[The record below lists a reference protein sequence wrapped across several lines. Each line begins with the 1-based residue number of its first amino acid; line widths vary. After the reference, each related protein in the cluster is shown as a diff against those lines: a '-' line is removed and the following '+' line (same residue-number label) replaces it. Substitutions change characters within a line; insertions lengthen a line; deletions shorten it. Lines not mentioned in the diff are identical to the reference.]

1 MNEEHR
7 IKKIGFLDKG
17 TGEHQSNIIYDKD
30 GISPGVLA
38 GFGVKQQVT
47 MIVVTVVRK
56 ND

>member
-1 MNEEHR
+1 MNEQYR

-47 MIVVTVVRK
+47 MIVVKVVRN